1 MNKAQ
6 LIKMYTLLID
16 LGNINFLLYYL
27 HHLQTQQ
34 QNLNMFNNL
43 YFVYQKTSNSS
54 VFIKSKFS

>member
-6 LIKMYTLLID
+6 LIKMYTLFID
-16 LGNINFLLYYL
+16 LVNINFLLYYL

-54 VFIKSKFS
+54 VFIKSKFT